1 VTYWDA
7 VVVGAGLGGLTTAAY
22 LATNGLRT
30 LVLEQG
36 KVAGGCS
43 QVFRRRGRYEFDV
56 GVHYV
61 GDCQPG
67 GTMWSLL
74 RSLGLEE
81 SVEFT
86 ELDPDGFSTL
96 VFPDFTF
103 RVPRGWDAYLGRLL
117 ETFPSEERGIRR
129 CVRLLRAIGAELDGN
144 FPVGVRQVM
153 AFPRQA
159 PLTTT
164 IGSAPLASLYRSCG
178 LSEPV
183 RAVLS
188 GESGAY
194 AAPPSRVPISLHAA
208 FLHHNIKA
216 GAFYPRGGGQVLA
229 ARLVEVIETYD
240 GQIRTATHVQ
250 RIEVAGGRVQGVRSS
265 DGELHR
271 APVVVSNADPQTT
284 YGDLV
289 GHGHLSRRTV
299 RRMQNARMA
308 PPVFSVYLGLD
319 LDVTKVLSNTNVF
332 SHPHT
337 DIEAIYQDYYAGR
350 LPDRLPFFL
359 ASASLKDPG
368 NPRTAPPGHST
379 LELMA
384 MVPAGSDFWGV
395 GAGGRDRLGY
405 RSESAYQEKK
415 EAVAQALVERA
426 SSVIPDLASH
436 VVLQDAS
443 TPITHERFTGASD
456 GACYG
461 WELSTG
467 QVGLRRPGPGTE
479 IGGLFLVG
487 ASTRWCHGVMGVMN
501 GGVGTAGAV
510 LGRDIRR
517 EVLAG
522 RVFGEAG
529 RLPAGGPQWDPLVV
543 SRGRRRHQ
551 TSGARSPDSSDR

>member
-1 VTYWDA
+1 MSVRRCDAYWDA

-74 RSLGLEE
+74 RGLGLEE
-81 SVEFT
+81 SVEFA

-103 RVPRGWDAYLGRLL
+103 RVPRGWDAYLARLL
-117 ETFPSEERGIRR
+117 ETFPGEERGIRR
-129 CVRLLRAIGAELDGN
+129 CVGLLRRVGAELDGN
-144 FPVGVRQVM
+144 FPVGARQVI

-159 PLTTT
+159 PLTTA
-164 IGSAPLASLYRSCG
+164 IGSVPLAWLYRSCG

-194 AAPPSRVPISLHAA
+194 AAPPSRVPVSLHAA
-208 FLHHNIKA
+208 FLHHYLKA

-229 ARLVEVIETYD
+229 ARLVEVVEAY
-240 GQIRTATHVQ
+240 GGEVRTDTPVQ
-250 RIEVAGGRVQGVRSS
+250 RILVAGGRVTGRADERRGGAPRAGRGVQR
-265 DGELHR
+265 R
-271 APVVVSNADPQTT
+271 PAD
-284 YGDLV
+284 DLLELV
-289 GHGHLSRRTV
+289 GRGHLRRRTV
-299 RRMQNARMA
+299 RRMQTARMA
-308 PPVFSVYLGLD
+308 LPVFSVYLGLD
-319 LDVTKVLSNTNVF
+319 LDVTTLLPNTQRLQPSAHRHRGHLPGLLRRSAARRAAVLPDLGIGQGPGQPAHRTTRSL
-332 SHPHT
+332 HPGA
-337 DIEAIYQDYYAGR
+337 DDRGAGR
-350 LPDRLPFFL
+350 PRLL
-359 ASASLKDPG
+359 GRSA
-368 NPRTAPPGHST
+368 RA
-379 LELMA
+379 
-384 MVPAGSDFWGV
+384 AGTVS
-395 GAGGRDRLGY
+395 RY
-405 RSESAYQEKK
+405 RSGSAYQARK
-415 EAVAQALVERA
+415 EAVARGPCRA
-426 SSVIPDLASH
+426 RLQRGPRPGAH
-436 VVLQDAS
+436 VVLQEAS
-443 TPITHERFTGASD
+443 TPITHERFTGATG

-467 QVGLRRPGPGTE
+467 QVGLGRPGPGTE

-551 TSGARSPDSSDR
+551 TSGA